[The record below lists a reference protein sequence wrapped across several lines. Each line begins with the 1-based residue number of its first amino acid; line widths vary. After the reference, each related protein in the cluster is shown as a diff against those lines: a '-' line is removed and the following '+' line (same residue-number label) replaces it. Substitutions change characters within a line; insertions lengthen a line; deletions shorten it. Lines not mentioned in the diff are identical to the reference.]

1 MRWRCRRG
9 MKELDLLLDR
19 FLAQAFDEVSDERL
33 DLLERFL
40 EAPDQDL
47 LACLTGEAEPD
58 DEDLVQFGRW
68 MRTRIAFEPEGSTSP
83 AAALGT
89 QRRRCG
95 EEMGPRAGDAD
106 LDADAPGLRAA
117 SRPAPK

>member
-19 FLAQAFDEVSDERL
+19 FLVRAFDEVSDERL

-40 EAPDQDL
+40 EIPDQDL

-68 MRTRIAFEPEGSTSP
+68 MRTRMAFEPEGSTS
-83 AAALGT
+83 
-89 QRRRCG
+89 
-95 EEMGPRAGDAD
+95 RAGDAD
-106 LDADAPGLRAA
+106 FDADAPGLRAA
-117 SRPAPK
+117 SRPTPK